1 MKACATVTIEER
13 LRDLHRYIRE
23 GRILEAMNEFYAED
37 VKMQENAN
45 PPTVGLPANIE
56 REKQFLS
63 NVKEWKGFEVKGV
76 GGGGDVTFYEA
87 VFDFI
92 ATSGAPVH
100 FEQVAV
106 ARWRNG
112 KIVHERFYYDTAGMP
127 CQDQKTGAS
136 CAG

>member
-1 MKACATVTIEER
+1 MKACAAVTIEER
-13 LRDLHRYIRE
+13 LRDLHRHIQE

-37 VKMQENAN
+37 VQMQENAN
-45 PPTVGLPANIE
+45 SPTIGLKANIE

-63 NVKEWKGFEVKGV
+63 NVKEWKGFEVKATGAS
-76 GGGGDVTFYEA
+76 DNVTFYEA
-87 VFDFI
+87 AFDFVTTDNKP
-92 ATSGAPVH
+92 AH
-100 FEQVAV
+100 LEQVSV